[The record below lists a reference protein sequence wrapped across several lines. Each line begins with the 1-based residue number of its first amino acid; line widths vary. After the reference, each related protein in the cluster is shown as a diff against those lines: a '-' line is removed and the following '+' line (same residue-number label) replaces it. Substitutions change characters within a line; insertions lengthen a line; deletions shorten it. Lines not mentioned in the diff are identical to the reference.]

1 LYGGKVGA
9 ERGAQLG
16 QRYGKHRTVD
26 ERHRRRDNAGGEN
39 DSTPSDR
46 QLTAKLTGAR
56 FGIYD
61 PARARVD
68 EWLRHTAPLKNIE
81 RPDNFVVGRSSVDDG
96 RPSSGATR
104 SSSNRRQVTDSRRDY
119 PRPSDLYGPWRRT
132 GSRISGESERHR
144 CRWFNARRRGGG
156 IMGPADPI

>member
-1 LYGGKVGA
+1 MTHCTVA
-9 ERGAQLG
+9 RSVPSAARNLG
-16 QRYGKHRTVD
+16 NATKHRTVD

-81 RPDNFVVGRSSVDDG
+81 RPAHFVVGRSSVDDG
-96 RPSSGATR
+96 RPS
-104 SSSNRRQVTDSRRDY
+104 
-119 PRPSDLYGPWRRT
+119 
-132 GSRISGESERHR
+132 
-144 CRWFNARRRGGG
+144 
-156 IMGPADPI
+156 